1 METLRQLLDRQ
12 DLRLRRKLILTNEL
26 NGQITRKFRLS
37 GSIKVP
43 QGGIS
48 YYEDLPDKPKI
59 NGIELVGDM
68 TSKQLGLVDQQAY
81 ATSQEAGVVKVGE
94 NLKIDEGVL
103 SVETTNDAEEDNTKP
118 MTSAGVYVELG
129 NINILLSK
137 I

>member
-1 METLRQLLDRQ
+1 M
-12 DLRLRRKLILTNEL
+12 INL
-26 NGQITRKFRLS
+26 NGKIERTKQLNAS
-37 GSIKVP
+37 L
-43 QGGIS
+43 QGKKSLDGVVNKS
-48 YYEDLPDKPKI
+48 NGFGYYADLPDKPKI
-59 NGIELVGDM
+59 NGVELVGDM
-68 TSKQLGLVDQQAY
+68 TLKQLGLIDQHTY
-81 ATSQEAGVVKVGE
+81 ATSQYAGVVKVGE

>member
-1 METLRQLLDRQ
+1 M
-12 DLRLRRKLILTNEL
+12 TNEL
-26 NGQITRKFRLS
+26 SGQVTRT
-37 GSIKVP
+37 IKLFGNIRVP
-43 QGGIS
+43 VGGIS

-59 NGIELVGDM
+59 NGVELTGNK
-68 TSKQLGLVDQQAY
+68 TSQDLGIVSSNQY
-81 ATSQEAGVVKVGE
+81 ATSQEAGIVKVGE

-103 SVETTNDAEEDNTKP
+103 SVETTNDAEQDNTKP

>member
-1 METLRQLLDRQ
+1 M
-12 DLRLRRKLILTNEL
+12 TNEL

-68 TSKQLGLVDQQAY
+68 TSKQLGLIDQQTY